1 MKLSAD
7 IVIVGSGVG
16 GGTLASALAGSGAHV
31 LILER
36 GKHLPREDENWN
48 ADAVFNQGRYATR
61 ENWKDDRGKP
71 YGANA
76 YYHVGGAS
84 KMFGAAMFRF
94 RERDFGA
101 FETADGVSPA
111 WPISYAD
118 LEPFYFRAEKL
129 FGVRGVVGEDPTE
142 PWRSSPFPHPAVQH
156 NDHLERGVV
165 EALRRQGL
173 SPAHLPLAIDEGA
186 SGSCQ
191 RCATCDAYPCRVGA
205 KGDAERRTIEPAL
218 QSGNVQLLTNARVR
232 RIIAAPSGR
241 SIVALE
247 VMLAGEMATVNAA
260 IFVVAAG
267 AINSA
272 KLLLASDHPRH
283 SRGIANSAG
292 HVGRNLMLHVSSAMV
307 AVNPRQLEPIPFQK
321 TLAINDFYFGRDG
334 GDPPLGSVQTLGKL
348 NDASLR
354 AGARWMP
361 RIAAG
366 WLLKRSIEWWLM
378 TEDFPDRSN
387 QVSIDGSSLKIRYK
401 PNNTMAHRR
410 LVKRWASVMRSIGR
424 PLTLSRAA
432 GRASTSHQC
441 GTVRF
446 GRTPDEAALDSFCRT
461 FDHTNLF
468 VVDASFFP
476 SSAALNPALTIA
488 AQALRVADHIVGLKL
503 NEQVH
508 RISTPESA
516 TTATPGE

>member
-16 GGTLASALAGSGAHV
+16 GGTLASALAGSGARV

-61 ENWKDDRGKP
+61 ENWKDERGKP

-101 FETADGVSPA
+101 LETADGVSPA

-118 LEPFYFRAEKL
+118 LEPLYFRAEKL

-156 NDHLERGVV
+156 SDHLERGVV

-205 KGDAERRTIEPAL
+205 KGDAERRAIEPAL
-218 QSGNVQLLTNARVR
+218 RSGNVQLLTNAHVR

-321 TLAINDFYFGRDG
+321 TLTINDFYLGRGG
-334 GDPPLGSVQTLGKL
+334 GDPPLPYGGTAIEFHGLKGSIRGDDVLWQKPQGRVTVTAETRQREIKVEHKIPYDRTMGDFVAAVRGKGEPSVSGS
-348 NDASLR
+348 DGVASL
-354 AGARWMP
+354 
-361 RIAAG
+361 
-366 WLLKRSIEWWLM
+366 S
-378 TEDFPDRSN
+378 
-387 QVSIDGSSLKIRYK
+387 
-401 PNNTMAHRR
+401 
-410 LVKRWASVMRSIGR
+410 
-424 PLTLSRAA
+424 LTL
-432 GRASTSHQC
+432 
-441 GTVRF
+441 
-446 GRTPDEAALDSFCRT
+446 AALE
-461 FDHTNLF
+461 
-468 VVDASFFP
+468 A
-476 SSAALNPALTIA
+476 IA
-488 AQALRVADHIVGLKL
+488 TGRKV
-503 NEQVH
+503 
-508 RISTPESA
+508 RI
-516 TTATPGE
+516 